1 MRAYLRVLPL
11 ATVIVAAAAL
21 PLPLLLPRLRA
32 GLVLP
37 VRLVRLLSPAVRGG
51 HGALGL
57 AAEGVCA
64 RRRCGEESG
73 GGES

>member
-1 MRAYLRVLPL
+1 
-11 ATVIVAAAAL
+11 
-21 PLPLLLPRLRA
+21 
-32 GLVLP
+32 VLP

-57 AAEGVCA
+57 AVEGVCA